1 MKQTVKKLLFMLGIM
16 CLTIFGKETSTTVL
30 ADNLDEIENYT
41 IYAEPDWE
49 DGSVYL
55 KYDITWKVLDSDTDG
70 PLEWVKIGIPNSNVE
85 EIEGYSSNIENIRYY
100 KNGGS
105 YVRIDFDRKYYEGET
120 VEFSFGIHQHHLY
133 QTIDGMRVYRFTPG
147 WFDEIVVDELNI
159 YWKSDNIK
167 YVLNG
172 YWEQDGYYQFR
183 TSLAEGEKY
192 TVKIEYDA
200 DVFQTED
207 DKKIS
212 HPVGTGTKIV
222 MAVMLLIVPG
232 ILLLLII
239 RAYKKGKPVDSY
251 IAESGFGNAFTDIR
265 TSSHYTGGRGSGG
278 CACACACACAGGG
291 RAGCSKKDFYGTK
304 LTTMAIREAL
314 KDTAHEEI

>member
-1 MKQTVKKLLFMLGIM
+1 MK
-16 CLTIFGKETSTTVL
+16 IFG
-30 ADNLDEIENYT
+30 
-41 IYAEPDWE
+41 
-49 DGSVYL
+49 
-55 KYDITWKVLDSDTDG
+55 IT
-70 PLEWVKIGIPNSNVE
+70 
-85 EIEGYSSNIENIRYY
+85 

-172 YWEQDGYYQFR
+172 YWEQDDYYQFR

-207 DKKIS
+207 DKKIT

-222 MAVMLLIVPG
+222 MAVMLLVVPG

-239 RAYKKGKPVDSY
+239 RAYKK
-251 IAESGFGNAFTDIR
+251 R
-265 TSSHYTGGRGSGG
+265 QTGGFLQSGERIWQ
-278 CACACACACAGGG
+278 CVY
-291 RAGCSKKDFYGTK
+291 RYQNEQP
-304 LTTMAIREAL
+304 LHRRQR
-314 KDTAHEEI
+314 

>member
-133 QTIDGMRVYRFTPG
+133 QTIDGKRVYRFTPG

-222 MAVMLLIVPG
+222 MAVMLLVVPG

-251 IAESGFGNAFTDIR
+251 RAESGFGNAFTDIR
-265 TSSHYTGGRGSGG
+265 TSSHYTGGRGSQLPLGWKF
-278 CACACACACAGGG
+278 CI
-291 RAGCSKKDFYGTK
+291 F
-304 LTTMAIREAL
+304 
-314 KDTAHEEI
+314 

>member
-1 MKQTVKKLLFMLGIM
+1 MQ
-16 CLTIFGKETSTTVL
+16 
-30 ADNLDEIENYT
+30 
-41 IYAEPDWE
+41 
-49 DGSVYL
+49 
-55 KYDITWKVLDSDTDG
+55 
-70 PLEWVKIGIPNSNVE
+70 
-85 EIEGYSSNIENIRYY
+85 
-100 KNGGS
+100 
-105 YVRIDFDRKYYEGET
+105 
-120 VEFSFGIHQHHLY
+120 
-133 QTIDGMRVYRFTPG
+133 
-147 WFDEIVVDELNI
+147 IVVDELNI

-183 TSLAEGEKY
+183 TSLAAGEKY

-222 MAVMLLIVPG
+222 MAVMLLVVPG

-239 RAYKKGKPVDSY
+239 RAYKKGKPVILTERRADLAMRLLISERAA
-251 IAESGFGNAFTDIR
+251 ITQAAEVVVAVPAHVR
-265 TSSHYTGGRGSGG
+265 V
-278 CACACACACAGGG
+278 ACAGGG

>member
-1 MKQTVKKLLFMLGIM
+1 
-16 CLTIFGKETSTTVL
+16 
-30 ADNLDEIENYT
+30 
-41 IYAEPDWE
+41 
-49 DGSVYL
+49 
-55 KYDITWKVLDSDTDG
+55 
-70 PLEWVKIGIPNSNVE
+70 
-85 EIEGYSSNIENIRYY
+85 
-100 KNGGS
+100 
-105 YVRIDFDRKYYEGET
+105 
-120 VEFSFGIHQHHLY
+120 
-133 QTIDGMRVYRFTPG
+133 MRVYRFTPG

-222 MAVMLLIVPG
+222 MAVMLLVVPG

-251 IAESGFGNAFTDIR
+251 RAESGFGNAFTDIR
-265 TSSHYTGGRGSGG
+265 TSSHYPGGRGSGG
-278 CACACACACAGGG
+278 CACACACACAGGV